1 VSVHGIAGV
10 PGSNETYA
18 VATGDTFLFSSFF
31 SSLQASS
38 GPGQQLNESALS
50 ICTHMQDSF
59 CLTHSIPRT
68 AYVLGSEAEEVMARS
83 FLASTGSFHM

>member
-1 VSVHGIAGV
+1 MSVHGIAGI

-31 SSLQASS
+31 SSLCTGGDEAAAA
-38 GPGQQLNESALS
+38 ALS
-50 ICTHMQDSF
+50 ISTHMQDSF

-68 AYVLGSEAEEVMARS
+68 AYVFGPEAEEVMARN